1 MDTKETTKMFI
12 NSHDEK
18 LKHELLQKA
27 KDNLFVN
34 IELYAADP
42 SDKNCFIVI
51 SDGVT
56 RWEVQIKNYPAF
68 TQLIRSE
75 IEYRNILIDGF
86 LNEIGKL

>member
-12 NSHDEK
+12 NSHDEQ

-27 KDNLFVN
+27 KNNLNIN
-34 IELYAADP
+34 IELFKADP
-42 SDKNCFIVI
+42 SDKDCFIVI
-51 SDGVT
+51 G
-56 RWEVQIKNYPAF
+56 EQKIIIKNYPAF

-86 LNEIGKL
+86 INEIGKL